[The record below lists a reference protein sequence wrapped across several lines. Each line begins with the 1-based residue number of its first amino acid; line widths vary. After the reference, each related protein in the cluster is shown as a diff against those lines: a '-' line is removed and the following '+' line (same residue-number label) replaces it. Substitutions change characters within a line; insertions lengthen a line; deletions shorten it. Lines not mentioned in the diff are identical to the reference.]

1 MVHKGS
7 AKQRGAPEERE
18 ELMARAWEFRKAGMS
33 VREIG
38 RELGVSHNTAHRYI
52 TKRLQEYMSE
62 TRATVAEV
70 VTLELQRLD
79 QLTQSLWEKA
89 ALGGDT
95 RAVDSLLKIMER
107 RSKYLG
113 LDVQQTSKTVSISV
127 TPDEL
132 AGMSD
137 DELTNLI
144 TTLERA

>member
-52 TKRLQEYMSE
+52 
-62 TRATVAEV
+62 
-70 VTLELQRLD
+70 ELQRLD